1 MAILFSNMPKVSTMT
16 GWMRRRIRGGLLLE
30 SLFAIFLV
38 VAVAAIIA
46 ATLPLAN
53 SSRARADLLNKATS
67 IAQKQIENLRAVGYP
82 NLTGNRLFAA
92 GLIQS
97 AIPDPSGRFVFTNID
112 SAAFDAPSTVLPQ
125 GVGYV
130 TIQQLGQDRRQVT
143 VRVEW
148 SERDRTRNVTL
159 STLIANL

>member
-1 MAILFSNMPKVSTMT
+1 LI
-16 GWMRRRIRGGLLLE
+16 E

-38 VAVAAIIA
+38 VVVAAIIA

-67 IAQKQIENLRAVGYP
+67 IAQKQIENLRSVGYP
-82 NLTGNRLFAA
+82 NLSGNQLFAA

-97 AIPDPSGRFVFTNID
+97 AIPDANGRFVFTNID
-112 SAAFDAPSTVLPQ
+112 SAVFDAPSNVLPQ
-125 GVGYV
+125 GVGYI
-130 TIQQLGQDRRQVT
+130 TIQQLGQDRRRVT

-148 SERDRTRNVTL
+148 TERDRTRDVTL